1 MNIKNLFK
9 NFNKDIFRTYPL
21 TIIYTYLFTS
31 LSIYFLGYPS
41 SHIYFDLLKN
51 ISFSLLVTIPLS
63 ATLEGIG
70 QFKGIL
76 FKKISFISTILIS
89 IFFYFY
95 FESLIDNEKPLSIF
109 LVFLSY
115 FITLFFIP
123 NKFKGFVEH
132 FISLVKSLINSIIFS
147 TILILGVLSIL
158 FTIEKLFD
166 VDFSYNFY
174 PKVSVAI
181 YGYLASLFF
190 LNSLSHKDTMLYPK
204 FLTFLLSKVFMPLL
218 LTYLIILYTY
228 LGKVI
233 LTGSYP
239 KNFIPYLIICYGIF
253 GSIFSYGSQLL
264 EKKYT
269 QFFIKYFYK
278 SLIPLI
284 LLGFYSIISRIKQ
297 YSLTENR
304 YFILLIMLWFSILII
319 GDIFFKKIFNKIF
332 VVSLVLL
339 SLIASFGPLSA
350 INMSKFFQKKSL
362 SKLLLI
368 DKKNISLEDKDK
380 IYNIFVYFKDKHSLK
395 DLNYDEN
402 ISPFDLMNKLGYEYE
417 NTNEFGYEEDYNN
430 SKVDLYVSSNNTIKQ
445 IDSFYLFIPQ
455 MNSKYSFENFNIN
468 FEDSKFFII
477 TEDSFKKSFNY
488 KELILPKVI
497 EISKNIK
504 SSDYSYDKTIDNL
517 EFTIKIPE
525 IKKELTFYISNF
537 NGSFNKNSKDF
548 ELYNISGVVFVKKLD

>member
-1 MNIKNLFK
+1 MNIKNLLK

-31 LSIYFLGYPS
+31 LSIYFIEYPS

-63 ATLEGIG
+63 ATLEGIK
-70 QFKGIL
+70 QSKGIL
-76 FKKISFISTILIS
+76 FKKISFISTILIF
-89 IFFYFY
+89 IFFYFH

-115 FITLFFIP
+115 FIALFFIP
-123 NKFKGFVEH
+123 NKFKDFIEH
-132 FISLVKSLINSIIFS
+132 FISLVKSLITSAIFS
-147 TILILGVLSIL
+147 SILILGVLSIL

-190 LNSLSHKDTMLYPK
+190 LNSISHKDTILYPK
-204 FLTFLLSKVFMPLL
+204 FLTFLLSKVLMPLL
-218 LTYLIILYTY
+218 FTYLIILYTY

-233 LTGSYP
+233 LTKSYP
-239 KNFIPYLIICYGIF
+239 KNFVPYLIICYGIF

-264 EKKYT
+264 DKKYT

-278 SLIPLI
+278 SLVPLI
-284 LLGFYSIISRIKQ
+284 LLGFYSIILRINQ
-297 YSLTENR
+297 YNLTENR
-304 YFILLIMLWFSILII
+304 YFILLIMFWFSILILS
-319 GDIFFKKIFNKIF
+319 DIFFKKTFNKIF
-332 VVSLVLL
+332 VISLVLL
-339 SLIASFGPLSA
+339 SFIASIGPLSA

-362 SKLLLI
+362 NNLLLI
-368 DKKNISLEDKDK
+368 DKNKISSKDKDK

-402 ISPFDLMNKLGYEYE
+402 ISPFDLMNKLGYKYE
-417 NTNEFGYEEDYNN
+417 NTNEFGYEENYNN
-430 SKVDLYVSSNNTIKQ
+430 SVEIYISSNYTIKQ

-455 MNSKYSFENFNIN
+455 MNSKYSFENFSIN
-468 FEDSKFFII
+468 FEDSQFFVI
-477 TEDSFKKSFNY
+477 TDGSFKKSFNY
-488 KELILPKVI
+488 KELILSKVI
-497 EISKNIK
+497 EISKDIK

-537 NGSFNKNSKDF
+537 NGSFNKSSKDF
-548 ELYNISGVVFVKKLD
+548 ELHNISGVVFVKKLD

>member
-1 MNIKNLFK
+1 MNIKNLLK

-31 LSIYFLGYPS
+31 LSIYFIEYPS

-63 ATLEGIG
+63 ATLEGIK
-70 QFKGIL
+70 QSKGNL
-76 FKKISFISTILIS
+76 FKKISFISTILIF
-89 IFFYFY
+89 IFFYFH

-115 FITLFFIP
+115 FIALFFIP
-123 NKFKGFVEH
+123 NKFKDFIEH
-132 FISLVKSLINSIIFS
+132 FISLVKSLITSAIFS
-147 TILILGVLSIL
+147 SILILGVLSIL

-190 LNSLSHKDTMLYPK
+190 LNSISHKDTILYPK
-204 FLTFLLSKVFMPLL
+204 FLTFLLSKVLMPLL
-218 LTYLIILYTY
+218 FTYLIILYTY

-233 LTGSYP
+233 LTKSYP
-239 KNFIPYLIICYGIF
+239 KNFVPYLIICYGIF

-264 EKKYT
+264 DKKYT

-278 SLIPLI
+278 SLVPLI
-284 LLGFYSIISRIKQ
+284 LLGFYSIILRINQ
-297 YSLTENR
+297 YNLTENR
-304 YFILLIMLWFSILII
+304 YFILLIMFWFSILILS
-319 GDIFFKKIFNKIF
+319 DIFFKKTFNKIF
-332 VVSLVLL
+332 VISLVLL
-339 SLIASFGPLSA
+339 SFIASIGPLSA

-362 SKLLLI
+362 NNLLLI
-368 DKKNISLEDKDK
+368 DKNKISSKDKDK

-402 ISPFDLMNKLGYEYE
+402 ISPFDLMNKLGYKYE
-417 NTNEFGYEEDYNN
+417 NTDEFGYEENYNN
-430 SKVDLYVSSNNTIKQ
+430 SVEIYISSNYTIKQ

-455 MNSKYSFENFNIN
+455 MNSKYSFENFSIN
-468 FEDSKFFII
+468 FEDSQFFVI
-477 TEDSFKKSFNY
+477 TDGSFKKSFNY
-488 KELILPKVI
+488 KELILSKVI
-497 EISKNIK
+497 EISKDIK

-537 NGSFNKNSKDF
+537 NGSFNKSSKDF
-548 ELYNISGVVFVKKLD
+548 ELHNISGVVFVKKLD

>member
-1 MNIKNLFK
+1 
-9 NFNKDIFRTYPL
+9 
-21 TIIYTYLFTS
+21 
-31 LSIYFLGYPS
+31 
-41 SHIYFDLLKN
+41 
-51 ISFSLLVTIPLS
+51 
-63 ATLEGIG
+63 
-70 QFKGIL
+70 
-76 FKKISFISTILIS
+76 
-89 IFFYFY
+89 
-95 FESLIDNEKPLSIF
+95 
-109 LVFLSY
+109 
-115 FITLFFIP
+115 
-123 NKFKGFVEH
+123 
-132 FISLVKSLINSIIFS
+132 
-147 TILILGVLSIL
+147 
-158 FTIEKLFD
+158 
-166 VDFSYNFY
+166 
-174 PKVSVAI
+174 
-181 YGYLASLFF
+181 
-190 LNSLSHKDTMLYPK
+190 
-204 FLTFLLSKVFMPLL
+204 
-218 LTYLIILYTY
+218 
-228 LGKVI
+228 
-233 LTGSYP
+233 
-239 KNFIPYLIICYGIF
+239 
-253 GSIFSYGSQLL
+253 
-264 EKKYT
+264 
-269 QFFIKYFYK
+269 
-278 SLIPLI
+278 
-284 LLGFYSIISRIKQ
+284 
-297 YSLTENR
+297 
-304 YFILLIMLWFSILII
+304 MLWFSILII

-350 INMSKFFQKKSL
+350 INMSKFFQKKRL

-468 FEDSKFFII
+468 FEDSKFFVI

-504 SSDYSYDKTIDNL
+504 SSDYSYDKTMDNL

-525 IKKELTFYISNF
+525 IKKELTFYISTF

-548 ELYNISGVVFVKKLD
+548 ELYNISGVVFVKNLD